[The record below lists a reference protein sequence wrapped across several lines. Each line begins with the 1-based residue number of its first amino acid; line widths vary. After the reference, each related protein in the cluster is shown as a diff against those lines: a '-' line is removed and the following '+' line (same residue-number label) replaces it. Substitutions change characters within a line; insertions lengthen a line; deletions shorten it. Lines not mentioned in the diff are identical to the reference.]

1 MNPQQPSQPVSYN
14 SSSGRGRNIL
24 FTVVMVL
31 LLVGSLVFGG
41 WAFKNMQDY
50 KNNSDKKSAV
60 AVEVAKKAQATQL
73 QAQFDEQNKSPNK
86 AFHGSPTY
94 GSVSFNYPKTWSAY
108 VDTSNTSEPIN
119 AYFHPGEVPGTQSKT
134 AYALRLELVST
145 DYAQVVQQFSSTIT
159 TGKTTSTAYLPP
171 KLTGLANVQP
181 GTLFS
186 GQVNQ
191 QDQTQRGTL
200 LVIKV
205 RDKTL
210 EISTQSN
217 DYLPDF
223 SNTILPSLS
232 FAP

>member
-1 MNPQQPSQPVSYN
+1 MNPEQIPQPVSYN
-14 SSSGRGRNIL
+14 SGGGQKRNIL
-24 FTVVMVL
+24 FTVVLVL

-60 AVEVAKKAQATQL
+60 AVAAANKIQAAKDQAN
-73 QAQFDEQNKSPNK
+73 FDQQSKSPNK
-86 AFHGSPTY
+86 TFTGSPTY
-94 GSVSFNYPKTWSAY
+94 GSITFSYPKTWSAY
-108 VDTSNTSEPIN
+108 VDTTNQTEPIN
-119 AYFHPGEVPGTQSKT
+119 AYFFPGEVPGIQSKT
-134 AYALRLELVST
+134 AFALRIELLST
-145 DYAQVVQQFSSTIT
+145 DYAQLVQQLSSQIT
-159 TGKTTSTAYLPP
+159 SGKVTAQAYTPP
-171 KLTGLANVQP
+171 KLNGVANIQP

-191 QDQTQRGTL
+191 QDSTQNGTL
-200 LVIKV
+200 LAIKV

-217 DYLPDF
+217 DYLSDF
-223 SNTILPSLS
+223 NSTILPSLS

>member
-1 MNPQQPSQPVSYN
+1 MNPQQPGPVSYN
-14 SSSGRGRNIL
+14 SGSGPHHSVL
-24 FTVVMVL
+24 PTVVL
-31 LLVGSLVFGG
+31 IFFLVASLVFGA
-41 WAFKNMQDY
+41 WAAKGMMDY
-50 KNNSDKKSAV
+50 KNNSDKKAAAAV
-60 AVEVAKKAQATQL
+60 DAAKKTQAAQL

-86 AFHGSPTY
+86 TFHGSPTY

-119 AYFHPGEVPGTQSKT
+119 AYFHPGEVPGTQTKT

-145 DYAQVVQQFSSTIT
+145 DYAQVVQQFSSGIT
-159 TGKTTSTAYLPP
+159 TGKTTSVAYLPP
-171 KLTGLANVQP
+171 KLNGVANVQP

-186 GQVNQ
+186 GQINS

-217 DYLPDF
+217 DYLADF
-223 SNTILPSLS
+223 NNTILPSLS

>member
-1 MNPQQPSQPVSYN
+1 MNPQQPYQPVSYN
-14 SSSGRGRNIL
+14 SGSGRGKSII

-31 LLVGSLVFGG
+31 LLVGSLIFGG

-50 KNNSDKKSAV
+50 KNNSDKKSAA
-60 AVEVAKKAQATQL
+60 AVEAAKKAQAIQL
-73 QAQFDEQNKSPNK
+73 QAQFDEQSKSPNK
-86 AFHGSPTY
+86 VFHGSPTY
-94 GSVSFNYPKTWSAY
+94 GSISFNYPKTWSAY
-108 VDTSNTSEPIN
+108 VDTSNSSEPIN
-119 AYFHPGEVPGTQSKT
+119 AYFHPNEVPGTQSKT

-145 DYAQVVQQFSSTIT
+145 DYAQVIQQLNSSIT
-159 TGKTTSTAYLPP
+159 AGKTTAKAYLPP
-171 KLTGLANVQP
+171 KLSGLANVQP

-200 LVIKV
+200 LAIKV

-223 SNTILPSLS
+223 TNTILASLN

>member
-14 SSSGRGRNIL
+14 SGSGRGRSIL
-24 FTVVMVL
+24 FTVILVL
-31 LLVGSLVFGG
+31 LLVGALAFGG

-50 KNNSDKKSAV
+50 KNNSDKKSAA
-60 AVEVAKKAQATQL
+60 AVEAAKKAQAVQL
-73 QAQFDEQNKSPNK
+73 QTQFDEQNKSPNK
-86 AFHGSPTY
+86 VFHGSPTY
-94 GSVSFNYPKTWSAY
+94 GTVSFNYPKSWSAY
-108 VDTSNTSEPIN
+108 VDTSGSSEPIN

-145 DYAQVVQQFSSTIT
+145 DYAQVVQQFSSGIT
-159 TGKTTSTAYLPP
+159 SGKVTAKAYLPP
-171 KLTGLANVQP
+171 KLSGIANVQP

-186 GQVNQ
+186 GQTNNQ
-191 QDQTQRGTL
+191 DTTQHGTL

-223 SNTILPSLS
+223 NNTVLASLS

>member
-14 SSSGRGRNIL
+14 SSPGQGRNIL

-31 LLVGSLVFGG
+31 LLAASLVFGG

-50 KNNSDKKSAV
+50 KNNSDKKSAI
-60 AVEVAKKAQATQL
+60 AVEAAKKTQAAQL
-73 QAQFDEQNKSPNK
+73 QAQFEDQNKSPFK
-86 AFHGSPTY
+86 TFQGSPTF
-94 GSVSFNYPKTWSAY
+94 GTISFSYPKTWSAY
-108 VDTSNTSEPIN
+108 VDTSNSSEPIN

-145 DYAQVVQQFSSTIT
+145 DYAQALQQFSSNIT
-159 TGKTTSTAYLPP
+159 SGKVTAKAYIPP
-171 KLTGLANVQP
+171 KLSGVANVQA
-181 GTLFS
+181 GTLLS
-186 GQVNQ
+186 GQINP
-191 QDQTQRGTL
+191 QDSTQAGTL

-217 DYLPDF
+217 NFLPDF
-223 SNTILPSLS
+223 NNTILPSLS